1 MDTVIEGW
9 SGKSNGLEIARER
22 YLRFLE
28 LKKIGLGNL
37 VDFMWFETTPR
48 HFTYKK
54 RFEILDQSLTDLDLA
69 LIADYGNICFGAT
82 VCRGGNFATVT
93 VKKRD

>member
-1 MDTVIEGW
+1 MTTVVDGW
-9 SGKSNGLEIARER
+9 SGKSNGLEMASER

-28 LKKIGLGNL
+28 LKERGLENL

-82 VCRGGNFATVT
+82 VCRDESFATVT
-93 VKKRD
+93 VKRRE